1 MNEAKKIADT
11 LLAVARL
18 MVDQPDD
25 MSVIVMPDSTE
36 GYTIEI
42 SGPYSEMGKLIGKY
56 GHTARSLR
64 SIVSA
69 MAMTAK
75 IKISLNLAREIK

>member
-1 MNEAKKIADT
+1 MNEAQKIADT
-11 LLAVARL
+11 FLAVVRL
-18 MVDQPDD
+18 MVDQPDH
-25 MSVIVMPDSTE
+25 MSAKVVPDSTG

-42 SGPYSEMGKLIGKY
+42 SGPSSEMGKLIGKY

-64 SIVSA
+64 SIASA

-75 IKISLNLAREIK
+75 IKISLDLGRQ